1 MPAIPTPTFETLL
14 IRYNQQLGRVL
25 APALWGGRRLIWQ
38 QQELFDTPEISN
50 NLYLIYGTWDKLLP
64 VADGLLTFLKIKSL
78 EPTINAAEGALLP
91 SVIQRKI
98 SHGVQSPE
106 ATICL
111 SCQLTI
117 TTTHRQQ
124 ARDAWQFLEQA

>member
-25 APALWGGRRLIWQ
+25 APALWGGKPLIRQ

-64 VADGLLTFLKIKSL
+64 VADGLLTFLKIKGL

-106 ATICL
+106 ATICH

-124 ARDAWQFLEQA
+124 ARDVWQFLEQS

>member
-1 MPAIPTPTFETLL
+1 MPAIPTPTVETLL

-78 EPTINAAEGALLP
+78 EPTINAAEGALLT

-106 ATICL
+106 ATIYR

-124 ARDAWQFLEQA
+124 ARDVWQFLEQA

>member
-1 MPAIPTPTFETLL
+1 MPAIPTPTLETLL

-25 APALWGGRRLIWQ
+25 APALWGGGRLIWQ
-38 QQELFDTPEISN
+38 QQKLFDTPEISN

-64 VADGLLTFLKIKSL
+64 VDDGLLTFLKIKSL

-98 SHGVQSPE
+98 SHVVQTPV
-106 ATICL
+106 ATICR

-117 TTTHRQQ
+117 TTTYRQQ
-124 ARDAWQFLEQA
+124 ARDVLQFLEQA